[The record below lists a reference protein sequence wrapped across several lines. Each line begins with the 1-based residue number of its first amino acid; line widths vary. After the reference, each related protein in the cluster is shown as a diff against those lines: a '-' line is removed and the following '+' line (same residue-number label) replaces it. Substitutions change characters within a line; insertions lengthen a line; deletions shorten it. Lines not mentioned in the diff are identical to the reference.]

1 MYTNAYQK
9 IVVTAFS
16 FGILIGMSYA
26 QEIQEETAIESP
38 LSSTETEELRFVRY
52 GQRMKTQ
59 SQYDNYCDNSP
70 CSNYQRVSKMSHH
83 DRQMLR
89 QQVNEAGKT
98 LYQHH

>member
-1 MYTNAYQK
+1 MNTNAYQK
-9 IVVTAFS
+9 IAVTAFS

-26 QEIQEETAIESP
+26 QEIPEEVATERPLSYEET
-38 LSSTETEELRFVRY
+38 RFVRY
-52 GQRMKTQ
+52 GQRMKNH
-59 SQYDNYCDNSP
+59 SQHDDYCNNAP
-70 CSNYQRVSKMSHH
+70 CSNYQRVSKMSHQ

>member
-1 MYTNAYQK
+1 MNTNAYQK

-26 QEIQEETAIESP
+26 QETPEEVAIERP
-38 LSSTETEELRFVRY
+38 LSSSEETRYVRY
-52 GQRMKTQ
+52 GQRMRNH
-59 SQYDNYCDNSP
+59 SQHDDYCNNAP
-70 CSNYQRVSKMSHH
+70 CSNYQRVSKMSDH